1 MRARPSTPVRLRRSA
16 GSCGAQKNL
25 KKNREFRIS
34 SSHHSNLER
43 TYCVV
48 RTYSTVYT
56 DGCVAH
62 QNAYVYYKAGVP
74 ALSARSEMRDPG
86 GAWASAR
93 SAPDTGGCKSSART
107 QRGHREKIWR
117 KGNVSDRPTP
127 ARSAERGEAKVSGH
141 RADTERHEIYAPPPR
156 PPQTCPTDQRG
167 ARLRGRYGIMQ

>member
-25 KKNREFRIS
+25 KKNREFRTS

-127 ARSAERGEAKVSGH
+127 RAAPSAARQKS
-141 RADTERHEIYAPPPR
+141 ADTERTQRDTKYMR
-156 PPQTCPTDQRG
+156 PHPDLLRPAPQTSEALG
-167 ARLRGRYGIMQ
+167 LEAGMV